1 MAEEKEIL
9 YINKALSFTNEISK
23 FENTEFSEA
32 INFLNPFTELYN
44 KEEQKLPYHVNII
57 DELRAGENA
66 HSRILT
72 KLLQFNVNGKYELLQ
87 SFIDKL
93 GINHILQNPKI
104 TCEKER
110 IDLLI
115 MDKDFALIIENKV
128 HDAVDQPAQLAR
140 YIEKVKERNYK
151 EEQIHI
157 VYLTKYGDKE
167 VANQTWELAEKNYK
181 DKFEKRFYPVSFR
194 SEVFSWAKEYLP
206 NCRIKDVYLKS
217 TLEQYI
223 DHLEGIFNLRE
234 IQKHM
239 NQKLK
244 QHIIE
249 TLSLTNEKTEKR
261 ISVIDEKITELNKAT
276 IQLKELKSEYDR
288 ERILE
293 WFQEKQVLLKKDFW
307 ELDKKSDLNHK
318 GYPHIG
324 VLLQYKEVIFSIIL
338 EYDIMEKSIYYG
350 FYPEKDSKVEIITN
364 FLKNFKEINETN
376 SNDLWYYWENT
387 SFEKGYNDLR
397 NLINLVQKKI
407 EEDSLEE
414 TASKN

>member
-1 MAEEKEIL
+1 MEEEIQT
-9 YINKALSFTNEISK
+9 IDKALSFTNEISE
-23 FENTEFSEA
+23 FENKEFTET
-32 INFLNPFTELYN
+32 INFLIPFTELHN

-93 GINHILQNPKI
+93 GIKHILQNPKI

-115 MDKDFALIIENKV
+115 VDKDFVLIIENKV

-157 VYLTKYGDKE
+157 VYLTKYGDKA
-167 VANQTWELAEKNYK
+167 VSIQSWELEEKNYK
-181 DKFEKRFYPVSFR
+181 DEFEKRFYPVSFR
-194 SEVFSWAKEYLP
+194 SEVFTWAKEYLP

-249 TLSLTNEKTEKR
+249 TLSLTNEKTEKI

-276 IQLKELKSEYDR
+276 IQLQELKTEYDR
-288 ERILE
+288 ERIQE
-293 WFQEKQVLLKKDFW
+293 WFQEKQVLLKKDFLYL
-307 ELDKKSDLNHK
+307 EEKSDINHK

-324 VLLQYKEVIFSIIL
+324 IFLQFKEAFFSIIL
-338 EYDIMEKSIYYG
+338 EYDIIDNSIYYG
-350 FYPEKDSKVEIITN
+350 FYPEKDSKVEIINN
-364 FLKNFKEINETN
+364 FVSSFKEINKNN
-376 SNDLWYYWENT
+376 SNDRWYYWENT
-387 SFEKGYNDLR
+387 SFEKGYDDLR
-397 NLINLVQKKI
+397 NLINLVQRKI
-407 EEDSLEE
+407 EQDSLEE